1 MENRLTRFYHHKSIK
16 VCHIGNNVGKS
27 PLSAEIVFN
36 KSILQARIKFKIPP
50 NWVSR
55 NMSTHWVPGTQPPS
69 GALHETLSH
78 ADIKKFLFFF
88 LMLHEQSDHI
98 FQNETNIMHTPK
110 NLLLNL
116 ILCLNN
122 FRELFTVS
130 KSSAFNVF
138 LQLIYWSK
146 NTAFGAFSVKGA
158 KKNERKA
165 TR

>member
-1 MENRLTRFYHHKSIK
+1 MSANLRLVPKLYSTKAFCKLELNLKFHLIEFHVIWALTESLALNHPRVHCMKPYLMLTSKS
-16 VCHIGNNVGKS
+16 
-27 PLSAEIVFN
+27 F
-36 KSILQARIKFKIPP
+36 
-50 NWVSR
+50 
-55 NMSTHWVPGTQPPS
+55 
-69 GALHETLSH
+69 
-78 ADIKKFLFFF
+78 FFF